1 MIDKDDA
8 IQQENLELLLSG
20 YWYEELPPIVDFKSV
35 IDNIRSIIEGIGED
49 KYQNEFELFD
59 RIVIRFK
66 SVKSPSYI
74 YGDGVEPITFFEI
87 KNNGALREMQIP
99 NIKYYFAFIYNT
111 LEVYDEIF
119 GELYNDTEFNKYTNN
134 SNSYLVFNEKFQVYN
149 SYEDR
154 IEVIESGTFAVSNGK
169 ITNQLAHEKGNAN
182 YLEKQGSKLYSVKV
196 DIESFYP
203 NIYTHYLS
211 KIKNIEPYKSNISYD
226 YYFDFLDYY
235 NMKIN
240 NNQTK
245 GIVTGVFSSKISSEL
260 LMLCIDYEIN
270 KILGDKV
277 TYIRYVD
284 DMTFFSDSLE
294 EIYSKLP
301 FIQRILSKYRLRINN
316 DKTETKKNVYN
327 MSYVDIYELKRRFE
341 FLDIRSD
348 KKTVFNKDIFYNIKG
363 YVSKLYA
370 SNQKSEIKAI
380 ISMIN
385 KAINEEKL
393 FFSEEEQED
402 IQKQIVAY
410 MLQLA
415 CLEPLFASRCYKV
428 IISVLE
434 LEHTAENK
442 LELLKLIKT
451 KNQFINSVHHD
462 SLLQIWH
469 YYVLSVYDMDISI
482 DELLYGF
489 DGYTINPIILASFV
503 KNEEGGNK
511 EIIDYIV
518 ENYSKSEG
526 REGEENY
533 WKKSIMF
540 SKWWLPLLLVY
551 LKDGKNYYNF
561 FESENFHTIYRD
573 IKEYDDMF

>member
-402 IQKQIVAY
+402 VQKQIVAY

>member
-518 ENYSKSEG
+518 ENYSKSED